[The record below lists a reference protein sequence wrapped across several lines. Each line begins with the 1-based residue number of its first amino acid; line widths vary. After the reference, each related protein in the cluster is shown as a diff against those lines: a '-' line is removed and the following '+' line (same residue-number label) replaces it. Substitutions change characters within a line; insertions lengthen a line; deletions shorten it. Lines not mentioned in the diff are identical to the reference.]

1 MVTGGMWR
9 KMIAS
14 RPQREELQE
23 ALWREAYRAPWGLSG
38 YVKPGKSRAA
48 FWNE

>member
-14 RPQREELQE
+14 RHQREELQE
-23 ALWREAYRAPWGLSG
+23 ALWREAYWGLWGLSG
-38 YVKPGKSRAA
+38 YLKSGKSRVV
-48 FWNE
+48 FLNE